1 MLLLYF
7 FWRDLQRPMT
17 WASVDGD
24 KVAVINAT
32 SAWSLTIQSSRLGL
46 GCVVVAIE
54 LRRYKGRYTVEP
66 FLV

>member
-1 MLLLYF
+1 
-7 FWRDLQRPMT
+7 MT

-32 SAWSLTIQSSRLGL
+32 SAWSLTIQSSRLGF
-46 GCVVVAIE
+46 GCVAVAIE